1 MPKDVRFAPIVRGD
15 RNALSPD
22 ERFILEDKVLP
33 TARRWLSMPGLD
45 VHAMQTLDYW
55 GETYE
60 IPVWRRSR
68 EEREKAGL

>member
-1 MPKDVRFAPIVRGD
+1 MPKDNKFQPHVMGD
-15 RNALSPD
+15 RTTLTPD
-22 ERFILEDKVLP
+22 ERNILENQVLP

-60 IPVWRRSR
+60 VPIHLRSR
-68 EEREKAGL
+68 EEREKAGW